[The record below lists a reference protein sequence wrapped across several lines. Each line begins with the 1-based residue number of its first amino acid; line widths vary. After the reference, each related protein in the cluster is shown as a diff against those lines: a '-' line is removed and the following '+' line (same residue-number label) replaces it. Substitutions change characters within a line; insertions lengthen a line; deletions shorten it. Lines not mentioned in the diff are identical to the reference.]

1 VVFKTDA
8 DYEKLLDAEKE
19 RRRHESAEHNI
30 ILDGFIELINQL
42 YVTGE
47 SVCN

>member
-1 VVFKTDA
+1 MVFKTDA
-8 DYEKLLDAEKE
+8 EYEELPGTEND
-19 RRRHESAEHNI
+19 RRESRSAQYNI
-30 ILDGFIELINQL
+30 VLHGLIELINQL